1 MKTSVQRRA
10 RALAI
15 VAAAAYAMLAPSA
28 SSGRA
33 DAATA
38 VTWDYTLLL
47 RSRQCVI
54 GPAPTQNTQQSI
66 SMSPWATYEDGKP
79 VATGTDLLTLIKQLG
94 ARGWELAAITSRA
107 SLPYTGCLGA
117 TSDETWVFKRHR

>member
-1 MKTSVQRRA
+1 VKMFDQRRS

-15 VAAAAYAMLAPSA
+15 VAAAAYAMLAPLA

-33 DAATA
+33 DAAPA
-38 VTWDYTLLL
+38 VTWDYTLVL

-66 SMSPWATYEDGKP
+66 SMSPWSTYEDGKP

>member
-1 MKTSVQRRA
+1 MFVHRRS
-10 RALAI
+10 RGLAI
-15 VAAAAYAMLAPSA
+15 VAAAAYAMLAPPA
-28 SSGRA
+28 SCGRA

-38 VTWDYTLLL
+38 VAWDYTLLL

-66 SMSPWATYEDGKP
+66 SMSPWSMYEDGKP
-79 VATGTDLLTLIKQLG
+79 VPAGTDLLALVKQLG

>member
-1 MKTSVQRRA
+1 MKMFVHRRS

-15 VAAAAYAMLAPSA
+15 VAAAAFAMLAPLVA
-28 SSGRA
+28 LGRA
-33 DAATA
+33 EAATS
-38 VTWDYTLLL
+38 VVWEYTFLL

-54 GPAPTQNTQQSI
+54 GAAPTQNGLPSI
-66 SMSPWATYEDGKP
+66 SMSPWSMYEDGKP
-79 VATGTDLLTLIKQLG
+79 VPAGTDLIAAVKQLG

-117 TSDETWVFKRHR
+117 TSDETWVFKRHH